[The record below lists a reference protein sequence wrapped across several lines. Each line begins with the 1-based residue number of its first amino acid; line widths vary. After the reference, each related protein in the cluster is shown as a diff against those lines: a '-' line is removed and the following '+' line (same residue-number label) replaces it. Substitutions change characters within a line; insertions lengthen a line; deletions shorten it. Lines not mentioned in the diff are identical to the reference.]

1 MVFISYFAQKL
12 ILFYK
17 TIHGASSRM
26 FSANPTESTSL
37 KPSKNTDFT
46 KHKTCTASEY
56 NFRPENWTFLHSHR
70 SLIFSRH
77 IISSSFPPPPS
88 ALASEIVP
96 RVGSSR
102 QRDFDVKNASF
113 EIRKKKKIL
122 SFSHIFKK
130 CNRAYR
136 SHDTIA
142 LGHATRERKQEVK
155 KTDAVWLDRAFFIVI
170 TSLSDCLF
178 VRSLEKIRGHA
189 RWKLIV
195 RFGTDE
201 RAFSFS
207 LSLLFSISSSDW
219 PVHPG

>member
-1 MVFISYFAQKL
+1 VHRERVQLSSGKL
-12 ILFYK
+12 NV
-17 TIHGASSRM
+17 
-26 FSANPTESTSL
+26 SAFVPFVDLLESHNL
-37 KPSKNTDFT
+37 VEF
-46 KHKTCTASEY
+46 
-56 NFRPENWTFLHSHR
+56 
-70 SLIFSRH
+70 
-77 IISSSFPPPPS
+77 SSSSP

-155 KTDAVWLDRAFFIVI
+155 KTDAV
-170 TSLSDCLF
+170 
-178 VRSLEKIRGHA
+178 
-189 RWKLIV
+189 
-195 RFGTDE
+195 
-201 RAFSFS
+201 
-207 LSLLFSISSSDW
+207 
-219 PVHPG
+219 